1 MMKIKLIY
9 EFIYTFVT
17 LNIFVGENP
26 FKDIN
31 LIFDI
36 HLKHF
41 CQNLWQFMV
50 QMWIVFG
57 NLFK

>member
-9 EFIYTFVT
+9 EFIYTFVA
-17 LNIFVGENP
+17 LNIFIGENL
-26 FKDIN
+26 FKDIH

-36 HLKHF
+36 HLEHF
-41 CQNLWQFMV
+41 CQNLWQFMA

-57 NLFK
+57 SLSK